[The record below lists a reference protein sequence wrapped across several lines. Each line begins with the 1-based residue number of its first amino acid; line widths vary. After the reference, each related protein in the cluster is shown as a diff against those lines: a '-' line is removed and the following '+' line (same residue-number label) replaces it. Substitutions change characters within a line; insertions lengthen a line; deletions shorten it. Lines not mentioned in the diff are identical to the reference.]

1 MADQADATLLAAAL
15 PAPSADGSSF
25 IEVVGAL
32 GLAARTVNAGLAGA
46 AVPDPL
52 LVPPRGRTIPRSL
65 PSDDATML
73 APAVPDRG
81 AAGDLA
87 SADPTLPAVGPAAIA
102 DASGDAT
109 LRSADSIADAPAGPG
124 NAAQSPA
131 LLPATPLPAMPAS
144 PAGAA
149 SGLLATPGSP
159 ATPGSSAVAARPL
172 LGAPRSLLGGI
183 VSELVAAKLLG
194 ERRAVSLGLQAR
206 EAGETL
212 MRVLARELQAAELE
226 PIFEFLAERCGQT
239 LIRQKNELAERVAEA
254 AWLPVALAEQRGV
267 LPLRPVRDGEA
278 PYATLDPCDLLLR
291 DWIARISGLLP
302 VPVPT
307 LPDVLLETI
316 GRLRTRVELRETD
329 RALIPID
336 INWEQ
341 EQRIRDRPDAV
352 DIPTLVDFIVH
363 TAYEQGASDIHIEP
377 AEDGTVVRDRIDGI
391 LHEECRMPLA
401 LHPALTSRIKV
412 LAGMDVAERRRPQ
425 DGRITAQIRRMP
437 LDIRVSSSPTVLG
450 EKIVMRLL
458 DEKALRP
465 APEQLGLRDSLLRLL
480 LDKIAAPHGLVM
492 LSGPTGSGK
501 TTTLYSCLS
510 ALDRQRRNV
519 LTIEDPV
526 EYRLKGVH
534 QMQVNERI
542 GLTFASGLR
551 NILRQDPD
559 VIMVGECRDVE
570 TARMA
575 IQASLTGHVVFS
587 TIHANDA
594 VGVISRLIDMQID
607 PYLVAT
613 ALSLPIAQRL
623 VRALC
628 PRCRTTVDGSEMLEM
643 LRADGVSD
651 DKMARLGLHIDARE
665 PCNHAP
671 GCPHCRHTGYAGRQ
685 AVFEMFEITEPMR
698 DLIAAKGFSADELRH
713 LVQAGGNATMVDNA
727 LSLVAD
733 GLTTHAEIVRV
744 FGDGTS

>member
-1 MADQADATLLAAAL
+1 MADQADATLLAV
-15 PAPSADGSSF
+15 PAPAEASF
-25 IEVVGAL
+25 NKAVDAL
-32 GLAARTVNAGLAGA
+32 GLAVRAVNAGSSGAAPPVRPPPQPPVAPA
-46 AVPDPL
+46 AVPAAMPDAMP
-52 LVPPRGRTIPRSL
+52 
-65 PSDDATML
+65 DDATLL
-73 APAVPDRG
+73 APADAE
-81 AAGDLA
+81 AAPHALA
-87 SADPTLPAVGPAAIA
+87 PAA
-102 DASGDAT
+102 
-109 LRSADSIADAPAGPG
+109 APRP
-124 NAAQSPA
+124 AAAIRP
-131 LLPATPLPAMPAS
+131 PATPAVLPAP
-144 PAGAA
+144 
-149 SGLLATPGSP
+149 
-159 ATPGSSAVAARPL
+159 AVAARPAP
-172 LGAPRSLLGGI
+172 GAPRSLLGGI
-183 VSELVAAKLLG
+183 VSELVTARLLS

-226 PIFEFLAERCGQT
+226 PIFEFLAGRCGQP
-239 LIRQKNELAERVAEA
+239 LIRGKNELAERVAEV
-254 AWLPVALAEQRGV
+254 AWLPVALSEQRGV
-267 LPLRPVRDGEA
+267 LPLRPAGDGEA
-278 PYATLDPCDLLLR
+278 PYATLDPCNLLTR
-291 DWIARISGLLP
+291 DWIARISGLRP

-341 EQRIRDRPDAV
+341 EQRIRDRPEAV

-391 LHEECRMPLA
+391 LHEECRMPLS

-465 APEQLGLRDSLLRLL
+465 APEQLGLRDALLRLL
-480 LDKIAAPHGLVM
+480 LDKISAPHGLVM

-542 GLTFASGLR
+542 GLSFASGLR

-623 VRALC
+623 MRAIC
-628 PRCRTTVDGSEMLEM
+628 PHCRTTIDGSEMLGM

-651 DKMARLGLHIDARE
+651 DKMARLGLHIDPRE
-665 PCNHAP
+665 PCAHAT

-698 DLIAAKGFSADELRH
+698 DLIAAKGFSADELRR
-713 LVQAGGNATMVDNA
+713 LVMASGNASMVDNA
-727 LSLVAD
+727 HALVAD
-733 GLTTHAEIVRV
+733 GVTTHAEVVRV
-744 FGDGTS
+744 FGDGTT